1 MDGIEDLETTA
12 VTWWAAVAGWFDWL
26 FASGWGIPAKILL
39 VIAGAILVRWVL
51 LRMIHRS
58 VRQVVAGVKT
68 RYQVKDTGQL
78 TAASPISAVR
88 RVRRTQSLGRV
99 FSNAVTT
106 GIAVVAILLVVWIA
120 FPGATAG
127 FALITAALGAGL
139 GFGAQG
145 IVKDILNGI
154 FLAIEDQ
161 LGIGDVVTIGE
172 TVGVVEDVG
181 IRTTRVRDVH
191 GTLWFIRNAEIDRV
205 GNQSH
210 GWARAIV
217 DYAVP
222 ATVDV
227 DEVRRIL
234 TEAATSLRGESRW
247 KQVLLEPPEV
257 WGIQSVAPDAIVL
270 RTVARTRTSA
280 KDDVARELRARI
292 KRALDQAG
300 AARYPVQELRVVD
313 TTEVEAPPAVP
324 DEPAGED

>member
-1 MDGIEDLETTA
+1 MNGVEDLE
-12 VTWWAAVAGWFDWL
+12 AVAQSWWGALAAWFDWL
-26 FASGWGIPAKILL
+26 FASGWGVPAKLLL
-39 VIAGAILVRWVL
+39 VIAGAILVRWIL
-51 LRMIHRS
+51 LRMIRRG
-58 VRQVVAGVKT
+58 VGRVVTGVKT
-68 RYQVKDTGQL
+68 RYDVEDTGQL

-99 FSNAVTT
+99 FSNAVTV
-106 GIAVVAILLVVWIA
+106 AVSIVTILLVIYIL

-127 FALITAALGAGL
+127 FAIITAALGAGL

-161 LGIGDVVTIGE
+161 LGIGDVVTIGD

-181 IRTTRVRDVH
+181 IRTTQVRDVQ
-191 GTLWFIRNAEIDRV
+191 GTLWFIRNGDIDRV

-222 ATVDV
+222 VSVDV
-227 DEVRRIL
+227 DEVRRVI
-234 TEAATSLRGESRW
+234 TEAAAALRTESRW

-257 WGIQSVAPDAIVL
+257 WGIQSVSPDSIVL
-270 RTVARTRTSA
+270 RAVARTRTSA
-280 KDDVARELRARI
+280 RDDVARELRARI
-292 KRALDQAG
+292 KRALDEAWPAG
-300 AARYPVQELRVVD
+300 
-313 TTEVEAPPAVP
+313 PPAKGV
-324 DEPAGED
+324 

>member
-1 MDGIEDLETTA
+1 MDGIETVAL
-12 VTWWAAVAGWFDWL
+12 TWWGAVAAWFDWL
-26 FASGWGIPAKILL
+26 FASGWSIPARIML
-39 VIAGAILVRWVL
+39 VILGAMLVRWLL
-51 LRMIHRS
+51 LRMIRRS
-58 VRQVVAGVKT
+58 VGRVVAGVKT
-68 RYQVKDTGQL
+68 RYHVKDTGQL

-99 FSNAVTT
+99 FSNAVTV
-106 GIAVVAILLVVWIA
+106 GITIIAILLVVWIA

-127 FALITAALGAGL
+127 FAIITAALGAGL

-172 TVGVVEDVG
+172 TTGVVEDVG
-181 IRTTRVRDVH
+181 IRTTQVRDVQ

-227 DEVRRIL
+227 DGVRRII
-234 TEAATSLRGESRW
+234 TEATTALRTESRW

-270 RTVARTRTSA
+270 RVVARTRTSA

-292 KRALDQAG
+292 KRALDEAG
-300 AARYPVQELRVVD
+300 AAHYPFQELRVVD
-313 TTEVEAPPAVP
+313 TTTP
-324 DEPAGED
+324 DEPTEDA